1 MMVNKRIVFHL
12 LINNILQHLVV
23 GSMLRGEMQSGRGLH
38 ELPGFR
44 FDVWSIT
51 AYQSLNFHLIFN
63 ITGLLS

>member
-1 MMVNKRIVFHL
+1 
-12 LINNILQHLVV
+12 
-23 GSMLRGEMQSGRGLH
+23 MLRGEMQSGRGLH